1 MTAGIEKQLDDML
14 EFYKRQV
21 EERSW
26 YGFWNYG
33 DVMHNYDFT
42 RHDWRYDIGGW
53 AWNNIELAPN
63 VLLWT
68 CFLRTGREDI
78 WTMAEAMEKHASEVD
93 VHHIGR
99 FAPLGSRHNVKHWGD
114 GCKQPRIEYAAMKRY
129 MYYLTGGDALTGERM
144 TEQIGSEKA
153 YEYARRVSTWG
164 AVSGTYLKGSL
175 NDWAYYASNW
185 MLEWERTGSSY
196 YRDRLLNSMRD
207 IVALG
212 SMSGRLVFD
221 YFDPETGR
229 FMVYLKEDPSYKGF
243 VEAPKSDFVPAA
255 SLGRRRL

>member
-1 MTAGIEKQLDDML
+1 MKAFGTYWGLPDTERFGFIEDQLTSTLD
-14 EFYKRQV
+14 FYKAQV
-21 EERSW
+21 DQRSW

-68 CFLRTGREDI
+68 CFLRTGREDY
-78 WTMAEAMEKHASEVD
+78 WTMAEAMEKHSSEVD

-99 FAPLGSRHNVKHWGD
+99 FAPLGSRHNVTHWGD

-129 MYYLTGGDALTGERM
+129 MYYLTGGDALTGDLM
-144 TEQIGSEKA
+144 SEQLGAEKA
-153 YEYARRVSTWG
+153 YDYARRVSTWG
-164 AVSGTYLKGSL
+164 AVDGTYLKSSL

-185 MLEWERTGSSY
+185 MLQ
-196 YRDRLLNSMRD
+196 
-207 IVALG
+207 
-212 SMSGRLVFD
+212 
-221 YFDPETGR
+221 
-229 FMVYLKEDPSYKGF
+229 
-243 VEAPKSDFVPAA
+243 
-255 SLGRRRL
+255 